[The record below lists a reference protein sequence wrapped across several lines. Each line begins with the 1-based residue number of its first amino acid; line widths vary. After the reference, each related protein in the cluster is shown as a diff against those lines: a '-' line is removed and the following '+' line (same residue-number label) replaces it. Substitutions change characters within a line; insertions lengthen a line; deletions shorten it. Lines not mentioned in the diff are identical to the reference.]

1 MNAIVI
7 VPAYNEENSILE
19 VVSKLKEDCPEV
31 DYVVINDCSED
42 LTVSVLKENRLN
54 YINLPINLGIGGCIQ
69 TGYQYAL
76 LRGYDIAIQIDGD
89 GQHDTKYLRDMI
101 RIIEMGGA
109 DIVIGSRYIEKKG
122 FQSSKARR
130 MGISF
135 LSGVIFLL
143 TRVKVFD
150 VTSGYRAVNHE
161 YIELFAKVYAADYP
175 EPEAIVEAA
184 LRKARIKE
192 IPVMMK
198 EREHGESSINS
209 VRSLY
214 YMLKVTLSLILCRIS
229 K

>member
-1 MNAIVI
+1 
-7 VPAYNEENSILE
+7 
-19 VVSKLKEDCPEV
+19 
-31 DYVVINDCSED
+31 
-42 LTVSVLKENRLN
+42 
-54 YINLPINLGIGGCIQ
+54 
-69 TGYQYAL
+69 
-76 LRGYDIAIQIDGD
+76 
-89 GQHDTKYLRDMI
+89 
-101 RIIEMGGA
+101 
-109 DIVIGSRYIEKKG
+109 
-122 FQSSKARR
+122 

>member
-101 RIIEMGGA
+101 RIIEMGG
-109 DIVIGSRYIEKKG
+109 GRYSYW
-122 FQSSKARR
+122 F
-130 MGISF
+130 
-135 LSGVIFLL
+135 
-143 TRVKVFD
+143 
-150 VTSGYRAVNHE
+150 
-161 YIELFAKVYAADYP
+161 
-175 EPEAIVEAA
+175 
-184 LRKARIKE
+184 
-192 IPVMMK
+192 
-198 EREHGESSINS
+198 
-209 VRSLY
+209 
-214 YMLKVTLSLILCRIS
+214 
-229 K
+229 